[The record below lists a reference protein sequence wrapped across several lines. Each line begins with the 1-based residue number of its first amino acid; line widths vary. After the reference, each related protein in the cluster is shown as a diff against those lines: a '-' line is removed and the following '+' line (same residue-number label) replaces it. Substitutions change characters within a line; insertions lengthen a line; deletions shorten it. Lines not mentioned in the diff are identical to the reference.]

1 MKKDMRDK
9 RMLEMKDPGWMLLE
23 TDEDTGLSANLENL
37 ITPLSGMLYD
47 QRCTG
52 CSLLFKQ
59 VIEYGMG
66 LVIRF
71 VDYSEYITCLM

>member
-1 MKKDMRDK
+1 
-9 RMLEMKDPGWMLLE
+9 MLLE
-23 TDEDTGLSANLENL
+23 TDEDAGLSTNLENL

-47 QRCTG
+47 QRCSKDTLEYTG

-71 VDYSEYITCLM
+71 VD